1 MPSQTL
7 RVKEAFYQISDIQ
20 KGNFRD
26 SHSPNENNALQFCSE
41 WLNDRETFI
50 LQTSGSTGT
59 PKKISVTRDQL
70 KASAARSA
78 LYLGLKKE
86 FTSLVCLDTQ
96 YIAGIM
102 MLVRSL
108 EVGMNL
114 HVIEPSANPFD
125 TLPEDVTIDFTAL
138 VPYQVQSL
146 LTSKH
151 KEKFS
156 STKVVLIGGAA
167 LSNSL
172 RENLKS
178 MHGSFYATY
187 GMTETLSHIALQKL
201 NGSDTTNYFH
211 LLPGISIEQDNR
223 GCLVIKAPHLN
234 VEPIVTND
242 LVEIIDSNH
251 FLILGRIDHVI
262 NSGGVKVFSEKVES
276 IVEVIF
282 SEFNLTNRFFIAG
295 VPDLQLGE
303 KVILCMEGNNLPG
316 TMEEKLTQRLKDSLN
331 RFEIPKEIRYIDNFI
346 QTETGKINKPKTL
359 ARIASR

>member
-223 GCLVIKAPHLN
+223 GCLVIKAPHL
-234 VEPIVTND
+234 
-242 LVEIIDSNH
+242 
-251 FLILGRIDHVI
+251 
-262 NSGGVKVFSEKVES
+262 K
-276 IVEVIF
+276 
-282 SEFNLTNRFFIAG
+282 
-295 VPDLQLGE
+295 
-303 KVILCMEGNNLPG
+303 C
-316 TMEEKLTQRLKDSLN
+316 
-331 RFEIPKEIRYIDNFI
+331 
-346 QTETGKINKPKTL
+346 
-359 ARIASR
+359 

>member
-1 MPSQTL
+1 M
-7 RVKEAFYQISDIQ
+7 VKRP
-20 KGNFRD
+20 GNVYPANIR
-26 SHSPNENNALQFCSE
+26 
-41 WLNDRETFI
+41 LNRNT
-50 LQTSGSTGT
+50 
-59 PKKISVTRDQL
+59 KKISVTRDQL

-201 NGSDTTNYFH
+201 NGSDTQTTFICFLAFQSNRIIGVA
-211 LLPGISIEQDNR
+211 LLLR
-223 GCLVIKAPHLN
+223 L
-234 VEPIVTND
+234 PI
-242 LVEIIDSNH
+242 
-251 FLILGRIDHVI
+251 
-262 NSGGVKVFSEKVES
+262 
-276 IVEVIF
+276 
-282 SEFNLTNRFFIAG
+282 
-295 VPDLQLGE
+295 
-303 KVILCMEGNNLPG
+303 
-316 TMEEKLTQRLKDSLN
+316 
-331 RFEIPKEIRYIDNFI
+331 
-346 QTETGKINKPKTL
+346 
-359 ARIASR
+359 